1 MSSGQF
7 KFKLVL
13 FESKLVRLQSIQAAL
28 NQVDL
33 EPILGFGGLDIT
45 LSFLFR
51 KIKRFYLMLYDEF
64 GYLFRDRSILNL
76 TINLNQVDI
85 KMHMYHL
92 YVSLSNCLINGYMDE
107 WNYKWRNAIFDV
119 ICDNIIFSPKIDRLL
134 LVWWFSSEIYRLI
147 VKRLLGRINLF
158 HVINYDNRYIVEQCY
173 YGLCLCYVEINRLFS
188 NKV

>member
-107 WNYKWRNAIFDV
+107 
-119 ICDNIIFSPKIDRLL
+119 
-134 LVWWFSSEIYRLI
+134 
-147 VKRLLGRINLF
+147 
-158 HVINYDNRYIVEQCY
+158 
-173 YGLCLCYVEINRLFS
+173 
-188 NKV
+188 